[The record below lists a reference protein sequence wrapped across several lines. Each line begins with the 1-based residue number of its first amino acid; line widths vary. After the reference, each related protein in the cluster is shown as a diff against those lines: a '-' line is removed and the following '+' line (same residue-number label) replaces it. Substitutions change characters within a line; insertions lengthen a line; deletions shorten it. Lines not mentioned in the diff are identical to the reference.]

1 MTIAAESV
9 IVPGQRRGR
18 FHRLRVEVVEPVA
31 DDAVAVTFLVP
42 AAVQEL
48 FRFRAGQHLT
58 LRFWKDGREE
68 RRSYSICVPE
78 ASSRLRIGVR
88 RLPGGWVSG
97 HIHDRLGPGDEVDVL
112 EPAGGFTVDLAPGP
126 GRRFVALAA
135 GSGITPVISLVATIL
150 EAERSSQIT
159 LLYGNRGVGTTM
171 FLDELAA
178 LKDRYPS
185 RLNLLHLFSRERQ
198 IVEARNGRIDRGRL
212 LWLGRHMV
220 DAATVHTWLLCGPHA
235 MVTAARATLAEMGVS
250 ADRVRSELFFVED
263 VPPHRSAADVEA
275 LSRPG
280 EVTVS
285 ALLDGR
291 ESRFTMSRSEVLVDG
306 LARIREDAPFSCK
319 GGVCATCRARL
330 VEGRV
335 VMDHSYALDAA
346 DRGAG
351 YILTCQSHPL
361 TDRIVLDYDR

>member
-1 MTIAAESV
+1 MTIVADSV
-9 IVPGQRRGR
+9 MAPAQRRGR
-18 FHRLRVEVVEPVA
+18 FHRLRVDAVEPVA
-31 DDAVAVTFLVP
+31 DDAVAVTLSVP
-42 AAVQEL
+42 AAVQDL

-58 LRFWKDGREE
+58 LRFWKEGREE

-78 ASSRLRIGVR
+78 SSPHLRIGVR
-88 RLPGGWVSG
+88 RLPGGWVSS
-97 HIHDRLGPGDEVDVL
+97 HIHDQLTPGDEVEVL

-126 GRRFVALAA
+126 ERRFVALAA

-150 EAERSSQIT
+150 GVELSSQVA

-171 FLDELAA
+171 FLEELAA
-178 LKDRYPS
+178 LKDRHPS

-198 IVEARNGRIDRGRL
+198 MVDSRNGRIDRDRL
-212 LWLGRHMV
+212 LWLGRHIV
-220 DAATVHTWLLCGPHA
+220 DPASVHAWLLCGPHA
-235 MVTAARATLAEMGVS
+235 MVTTARATLAEMGVS
-250 ADRVRSELFFVED
+250 PDRVRSELFFIED
-263 VPPHRSAADVEA
+263 VPPQRSAAEEEA

-285 ALLDGR
+285 ARLDGR
-291 ESRFTMSRSEVLVDG
+291 ESRFSMSRSEVLVDG

-346 DRGAG
+346 DRAAG

-361 TDRIVLDYDR
+361 TDHIVLDYDR